1 MILVL
6 TRVAGRADTTGQS
19 RTGRVSLTA
28 ASETGSYCPG
38 MAADGAENGVVVFD
52 IDGGLADMSASAAQL
67 GPTPWSHAAWQTFFD
82 HLLDAAVLEN
92 RRALVAATAALG
104 FTVVYSTTRAA
115 FTAPATRQW
124 LVDHDFP
131 AAAALFCRPNSD
143 WTASALTV
151 KRSHCH
157 TVEQRLGE
165 GGFLAA
171 FVDDEPNVITGLRRQ
186 GFAGR
191 RFTRLTD
198 CTPANLN
205 KALVLGPRTST
216 ERPRSHRGRQ
226 PHRRAML
233 PLLAGASA

>member
-1 MILVL
+1 MPS
-6 TRVAGRADTTGQS
+6 VAGKGRHNGAIH
-19 RTGRVSLTA
+19 TGRVSLTA
-28 ASETGSYCPG
+28 ASELGSYCPG
-38 MAADGAENGVVVFD
+38 MAAAGAENGVVVFD
-52 IDGGLADMSASAAQL
+52 IDGGLADMSATATQL

-82 HLLDAAVLEN
+82 HLLDAAVVEDG
-92 RRALVAATAALG
+92 RALVAATAGLG
-104 FTVVYSTTRAA
+104 FMVVYSTTRPA

-131 AAAALFCRPNSD
+131 GAAALFCRPNSE
-143 WTASALTV
+143 WTASPLTV
-151 KRSHCH
+151 KHGHCH

-165 GGFLAA
+165 DGYLAA

-198 CTPANLN
+198 CTPANLH
-205 KALVLGPRTST
+205 KALVLGPRAFT

-226 PHRRAML
+226 PHRKAML
-233 PLLAGASA
+233 PLLAAASV